1 MNLNDTKSSKDLRKE
16 ITQDLDRLDS
26 NIDALKDRMSPGQMI
41 DDAIFR
47 NYRGDPKRSFNYLK
61 SNPVGSSFLALGT
74 LLLMDNE
81 GESYEQY
88 LKKQSKIAYEE
99 YRIKA
104 SDLKLKA
111 THTRERIGNQVEE
124 MSRDVKNRTRELM
137 QQGEEKLQG
146 IKQKVSR
153 KGQEIES
160 NVTQAVTEAS
170 EGIRDNVIDATESFK
185 ERAQQ
190 ARGELQ
196 LESTGKLQDMR
207 KKAGEYG
214 RNVSEKFK
222 ENGYDSLAYLS
233 IGLGTGFA
241 TGSLIPLGDETEGD
255 LGLDFD
261 FSQLRHDLEQAVNES
276 VNLFKNEIIDGLK
289 NRNVDIF

>member
-26 NIDALKDRMSPGQMI
+26 NINALKERMSPGQMI

-47 NYRGDPKRSFNYLK
+47 SYRGDPKRSFNYLK
-61 SNPVGSSFLALGT
+61 ANPVGSSLLALGT
-74 LLLMDNE
+74 LLLIDNE

-88 LKKQSKIAYEE
+88 LKKQSKVAYQE
-99 YRIKA
+99 YRVKA

-111 THTRERIGNQVEE
+111 THAKDRIGSQVEE
-124 MSRDVKNRTRELM
+124 MSRDVKGLARELM
-137 QQGEEKLQG
+137 QQGEDKLQG
-146 IKQKVSR
+146 IKQKVAR

-160 NVTQAVTEAS
+160 NVTEATG
-170 EGIRDNVIDATESFK
+170 EIRDNVIDATESFK

-190 ARGELQ
+190 ARQG
-196 LESTGKLQDMR
+196 LEAESVGRMQDVR
-207 KKAGEYG
+207 RKAGEYG
-214 RNVSEKFK
+214 RNVSQKFK

-241 TGSLIPLGDETEGD
+241 TGSLIPLGEEIEGD
-255 LGLDFD
+255 FGYDFD
-261 FSQLRHDLEQAVNES
+261 FSKLRSELERAANES
-276 VNLFKNEIIDGLK
+276 VNLFKNEVIDGLK

>member
-16 ITQDLDRLDS
+16 ITQDLDRLDT
-26 NIDALKDRMSPGQMI
+26 NIDALKERMSPGQMI

-61 SNPVGSSFLALGT
+61 SNPVGSSLLALGT

-88 LKKQSKIAYEE
+88 LKKQSKVAYEE
-99 YRIKA
+99 YRTKA

-111 THTRERIGNQVEE
+111 VHTKERIGSQVGE
-124 MSRDVKNRTRELM
+124 MSRDVKGRARELVH
-137 QQGEEKLQG
+137 QGEEKLQG

-153 KGQEIES
+153 KGQDIEA
-160 NVTQAVTEAS
+160 NVTEAT

-190 ARGELQ
+190 ARQELEV
-196 LESTGKLQDMR
+196 ESTSRMQDMR
-207 KKAGEYG
+207 KKAGEY
-214 RNVSEKFK
+214 RRDVSQKFK

-241 TGSLIPLGDETEGD
+241 TGSLIPLGEEVEGD
-255 LGLDFD
+255 LGFDFD
-261 FSQLRHDLEQAVNES
+261 FSQLRQDLERAANES